1 MRPSVPPALAPVCV
15 ALTLISTAC
24 STPEEVDTSPGS
36 DDRSPG
42 ASAEPFEPVL
52 APQLLADMDLDDK
65 IGQLLVLTAQGTT
78 AAENAAQIEA
88 HRPGGLIYFDAN
100 LNDAEQ
106 IARMSAGVQDL
117 AAEQGQ
123 GVPLLIGIDQEQGL
137 VARMPVGTRF
147 PDAMAVGAT
156 GDTELAALRAAT
168 TAEELTAVGVNMNYA
183 PDADVNTNPDN
194 PVIGI
199 RSFGSDPELVS
210 EMVLAEAGA
219 YAEHGVAP
227 VVKHF
232 PGHGDTDVDSHTG
245 LPVIDMPRDQWEDEH
260 LPPFRAAV
268 DAEVDAIMTAHVL
281 MPRLDAEEDPDPA
294 TLSPS
299 IIDGILREELGYD
312 GVVTTDALNMEGV
325 RQSHDDGEVAV
336 RVVEAGVDQLLMPPD
351 PAAAVSA
358 LREAVGSGRITEER
372 IDRSVLRIL
381 TLKERR
387 GILEGG
393 SADPAG
399 AAQVL
404 EEPEH
409 AEAAQRVADASVTL
423 VRNEASLLP
432 LAEGT
437 RVRVRGVGADRLS
450 PALTDAG
457 MEVVDSG
464 EEVLVVGT
472 DGARGSQEQQGL
484 VSAGGAAGTPV
495 VVVSQGGPYDLEA
508 FPEVDAFLALY
519 SAVEVSRVAA
529 AKAIAGELDPSGT
542 LPVAIPG
549 AEVSAGTGLGY

>member
-1 MRPSVPPALAPVCV
+1 MRPSVPRALAPACV
-15 ALTLISTAC
+15 ALTLITTAC
-24 STPEEVDTSPGS
+24 STSEEVDPSTENDETSPG
-36 DDRSPG
+36 
-42 ASAEPFEPVL
+42 ATAEPFEPVL

-78 AAENAAQIEA
+78 AADNAAMIEA
-88 HRPGGLIYFDAN
+88 HRPGGIIYFDAN

-106 IARMSAGVQDL
+106 IAEMSSGVQDL

-123 GVPLLIGIDQEQGL
+123 GVPLFLSIDQEQGL
-137 VARMPVGTRF
+137 VVRMPVGTLF

-168 TAEELTAVGVNMNYA
+168 TADELTAVGINMNYA
-183 PDADVNTNPDN
+183 PDADVNTDPNN

-210 EMVLAEAGA
+210 EMVLAEAAA

-245 LPVIDMPRDQWEDEH
+245 LPVIDLPRATWEAEH
-260 LPPFRAAV
+260 LPPFQAAV
-268 DAEVDAIMTAHVL
+268 DADVDAIMTAHVL
-281 MPRLDAEEDPDPA
+281 MPQLDTDEDPDPA
-294 TLSPS
+294 TLSPA

-325 RQSHDDGEVAV
+325 RQRHADGEIAV
-336 RVVEAGVDQLLMPPD
+336 RVLEAGVDQLLMPPD
-351 PAAAVSA
+351 PGAAVSA
-358 LREAVGSGRITEER
+358 IREAVESGRLTEER
-372 IDRSVLRIL
+372 IDQSVLRIL
-381 TLKERR
+381 TLKEKR
-387 GILEGG
+387 GILEGE
-393 SADPAG
+393 SADPAE
-399 AAQVL
+399 AAKAL
-404 EEPEH
+404 EDPEH

-423 VRNEASLLP
+423 VRNEGDFLP

-437 RVRVRGVGADRLS
+437 RVRVQGVGADRIS
-450 PALTDAG
+450 PALADAG
-457 MEVVDSG
+457 LEVVDSG

-472 DGARGSQEQQGL
+472 NGARGSQEQQGM
-484 VSAGGAAGTPV
+484 VSAGEAAGTPV
-495 VVVSQGGPYDLEA
+495 VVVAQGGPYDLEA
-508 FPEVDAFLALY
+508 FPEVAGYIALY

-529 AKAIAGELDPSGT
+529 AKAIAGEINPSGK
-542 LPVAIPG
+542 LPVDIPG
-549 AEVSAGTGLGY
+549 ADVSSGTGLGY